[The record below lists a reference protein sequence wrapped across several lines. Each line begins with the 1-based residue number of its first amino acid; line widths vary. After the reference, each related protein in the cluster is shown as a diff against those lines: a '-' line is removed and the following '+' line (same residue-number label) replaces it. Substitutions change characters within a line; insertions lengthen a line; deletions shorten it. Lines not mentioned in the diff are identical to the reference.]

1 MLNTLTTLRFSRV
14 ALSPIAAG
22 LALAAA
28 VACAPALSQTKNE
41 VLLEGAGVKVLR
53 SDVQAELDRM
63 PADVRSRVLGQ
74 PDMLR
79 QLIGNLYLRR
89 ALAAEA
95 VKKGMDKRADVV
107 ALLKT
112 QQEAVLAEAR
122 VVEITKSAL
131 QADDP
136 ATDQLAQTIYK
147 AEIQRFEQPAQTRAR
162 HILVRG
168 TDAEARAKAEKLLAD
183 LKSGAN
189 FEELAQKESADPGS
203 AAKGGDLGF
212 FAKGRM
218 VKPFEDA
225 VEALKQP
232 GELSGIVQSDF
243 GFHIIRLEERKPAG
257 VKPFEEVR
265 EQLRAEASGKAQQE
279 ARMKEVDRLNA
290 LAKGDETTL
299 QDFIAAQTKSATAPA
314 AAPAK

>member
-1 MLNTLTTLRFSRV
+1 M
-14 ALSPIAAG
+14 
-22 LALAAA
+22 
-28 VACAPALSQTKNE
+28 
-41 VLLEGAGVKVLR
+41 
-53 SDVQAELDRM
+53 
-63 PADVRSRVLGQ
+63 
-74 PDMLR
+74 
-79 QLIGNLYLRR
+79 
-89 ALAAEA
+89 
-95 VKKGMDKRADVV
+95 
-107 ALLKT
+107 
-112 QQEAVLAEAR
+112 
-122 VVEITKSAL
+122 
-131 QADDP
+131 
-136 ATDQLAQTIYK
+136 YK

-168 TDAEARAKAEKLLAD
+168 TDAAARAKAEKLLAE

-225 VEALKQP
+225 VDNLKQP

-243 GFHIIRLEERKPAG
+243 GFHIIRLEERKPAS

-265 EQLRAEASGKAQQE
+265 AQLRAEVSLKAQQD
-279 ARMKEVDRLNA
+279 ARDQEIKRLNA
-290 LAKGDETTL
+290 LAKGDETAL

>member
-1 MLNTLTTLRFSRV
+1 MLNTHSSIRLSRV
-14 ALSPIAAG
+14 ALSPVATS
-22 LALAAA
+22 LALA
-28 VACAPALSQTKNE
+28 VALTCSTAQSQTHNKVLMEGADVQIFTNDIEAEIQRMPDEVRKRVLSQQS
-41 VLLEGAGVKVLR
+41 LL
-53 SDVQAELDRM
+53 Q
-63 PADVRSRVLGQ
+63 
-74 PDMLR
+74 
-79 QLIGNLYLRR
+79 QLIGNLYLRK
-89 ALAAEA
+89 AFAATA
-95 VKKGMDKRADVV
+95 IKQGLDKRSDVLT
-107 ALLKT
+107 LLKIQT
-112 QQEAVLAEAR
+112 ESVLAEAR
-122 VVEITKSAL
+122 VQEIAKSAL

-136 ATDQLAQTIYK
+136 ATEKLAETMYK

-168 TDAEARAKAEKLLAD
+168 TDAAARAKAEKLLAE

-243 GFHIIRLEERKPAG
+243 GFHIIRLEERKPAS

-265 EQLRAEASGKAQQE
+265 EQLRAEASLKAQQD
-279 ARMKEVDRLNA
+279 ARDQEIKRLNA
-290 LAKGDETTL
+290 LAKGDETAL
-299 QDFIAAQTKSATAPA
+299 QDFIAAQTKSATVPA

>member
-1 MLNTLTTLRFSRV
+1 MLNSIAPSFSLRPLAIFATLLTSLTVTTTM
-14 ALSPIAAG
+14 A
-22 LALAAA
+22 
-28 VACAPALSQTKNE
+28 QTTNNS
-41 VLLEGAGVKVLR
+41 VLLQGAGVQVL
-53 SDVQAELDRM
+53 SSEVTDEIQRM
-63 PADVRSRVLGQ
+63 PDQVRQQILSQ
-74 PDMLR
+74 PNMLR
-79 QLIGNLYLRR
+79 QLISNLYLRR
-89 ALAAEA
+89 AFAAEA
-95 VKKGMDKRADVV
+95 VKDGLDKRADVV
-107 ALLKT
+107 SLIKI
-112 QQEAVLAEAR
+112 QQESVLAEAR
-122 VVEITKSAL
+122 VQAIAKSAL

-136 ATDQLAQTIYK
+136 VTEGLALNIYK

-168 TDAEARAKAEKLLAD
+168 SDAEARAKAEKLLAD

-189 FEELAQKESADPGS
+189 FEELAKKESADPGS

-212 FAKGRM
+212 FGKGRM

-225 VEALKQP
+225 VESLKQP

-265 EQLRAEASGKAQQE
+265 DQLRAEASLKAQQD
-279 ARMKEVDRLNA
+279 ARDQEIKRLNA
-290 LAKGDETTL
+290 LAKGDETAL
-299 QDFIAAQTKSATAPA
+299 QDFIAAQTKSATPPA